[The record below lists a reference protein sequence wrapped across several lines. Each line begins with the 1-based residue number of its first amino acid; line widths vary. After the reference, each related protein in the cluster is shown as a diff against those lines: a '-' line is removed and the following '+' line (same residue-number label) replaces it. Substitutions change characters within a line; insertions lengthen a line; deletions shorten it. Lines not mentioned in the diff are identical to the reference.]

1 MMRKK
6 TLIVLLILL
15 FGVLFVQH
23 TVAARKPMTVRVGK
37 GNAKV
42 NYLDG
47 SAQARTS
54 ATQPWRE
61 LRVGQILRGGDEV
74 EVAKGGRLELVLPDN
89 SVLRF
94 AGGSVFKI
102 NAAPDEESPD
112 VDVHLAVGK
121 SWAKVQSAVGVKRKF
136 NISTDNAVAG
146 VRGTVYRVNA
156 EEDKSVLVRVYEGEV
171 EVSGKSPASADRRE
185 EIFGKKPVPIEGPK
199 PVAGP
204 KPITMEEWTML
215 LKAMQQ
221 VVIRPDG
228 SADKPRTF
236 TLEED
241 RDDWVDWN
249 RERDEKLKPKPW
261 GRW

>member
-1 MMRKK
+1 MKRKA
-6 TLIVLLILL
+6 IVGAVVLLFCFFFTQDILA
-15 FGVLFVQH
+15 V
-23 TVAARKPMTVRVGK
+23 RKPMTVRIGK

-42 NYLDG
+42 NYLEG
-47 SAQARTS
+47 VAQVRTS
-54 ATQPWRE
+54 AAQPWKE
-61 LRVGQILRGGDEV
+61 IKVGHLLRGGDEV
-74 EVAKGGRLELVLPDN
+74 EVAKGGRLELILPDN
-89 SVLRF
+89 SALRF
-94 AGGSVFKI
+94 AGGTVFKI

-121 SWAKVQSAVGVKRKF
+121 SWAKVQTAVGIKRKF
-136 NISTDNAVAG
+136 TVTTETAVAG

-171 EVSGKSPASADRRE
+171 EVSGKAPAPPDRAE
-185 EIFGKKPVPIEGPK
+185 QIFGKKPVPVEGPK
-199 PVAGP
+199 PVGGP
-204 KPITMEEWTML
+204 KPISMEEWTML

-228 SADKPRTF
+228 SAEKPRSF